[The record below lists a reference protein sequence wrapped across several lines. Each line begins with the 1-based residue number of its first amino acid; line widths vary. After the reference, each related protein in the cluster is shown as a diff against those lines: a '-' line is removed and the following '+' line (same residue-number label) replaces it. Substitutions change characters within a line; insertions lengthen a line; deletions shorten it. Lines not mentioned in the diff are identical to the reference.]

1 MQLQEFIQK
10 YDQDIGARN
19 HHLQKC
25 HQKLEQDKDTLAEWK
40 AKYEAQEIIYNQILA
55 DKEMEETREREEKL
69 LLFMMNRAAIIIQR
83 AYRKILS
90 KRKGK
95 KKKGK
100 KGGKK

>member
-19 HHLQKC
+19 HHLQEC